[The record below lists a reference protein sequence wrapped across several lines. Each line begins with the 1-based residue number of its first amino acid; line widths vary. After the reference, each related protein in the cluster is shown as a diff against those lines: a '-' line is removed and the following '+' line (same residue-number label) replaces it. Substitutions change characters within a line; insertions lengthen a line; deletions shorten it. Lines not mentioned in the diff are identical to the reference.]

1 VFAADRDAP
10 VFAEG
15 TITIAAA
22 RDLVWQV
29 LTDLEGWPAWN
40 PGVKS
45 LTMSGALAV
54 GATFRWK
61 AGPGTIRSKVE
72 ECEAPSAVG
81 WTGRT
86 FGIRARHAW
95 QLADGDGGDDAT
107 TVVTT
112 QESWRGPIPTL
123 LRGSLATTLQKALD
137 EGLTALKQEAETRA

>member
-15 TITIAAA
+15 TITIAAP
-22 RDLVWQV
+22 RELVWQV

-45 LTMSGALAV
+45 ISVSGPLAV

-61 AGPGTIRSKVE
+61 SGPGTIRSKVE
-72 ECEAPSAVG
+72 ECDAPSAIG

-95 QLADGDGGDDAT
+95 QLADGDDGA

-112 QESWRGPIPTL
+112 QESWRGPVPTL
-123 LRGSLATTLQKALD
+123 LRGGLPSTLQGAITSGLEALAR
-137 EGLTALKQEAETRA
+137 ESLQRV